1 MCPYL
6 YLPVLPTAV
15 CRCQGAARASFLL
28 DEKKSGDL
36 LDLILIRFE
45 WKRLVCSPS
54 SPVCCTFH
62 SHLTSYC
69 VRVPTVSGCLH
80 MQANGVL
87 FSFRLAKGTS
97 GWRPFCASCLPC
109 WGPQQELAWGGWQQQ
124 NSAAWSWC
132 VHGW

>member
-80 MQANGVL
+80 MQANGL
-87 FSFRLAKGTS
+87 IILILTIKGLTILLLIIKGLSLQRACLQPATSTHRFRSLVYIGS
-97 GWRPFCASCLPC
+97 MVVIF
-109 WGPQQELAWGGWQQQ
+109 
-124 NSAAWSWC
+124 
-132 VHGW
+132 